1 MQLRWP
7 LRYFP
12 HIDSVARQYRGR
24 IAAIV
29 ALSVAGTLLE
39 GFGIGLIIPLVSA
52 FDVPGR
58 AGPSSLFTILQ
69 GLGAGLSRNE
79 RVMLLLALIFGA
91 IALKNVTLVAA
102 HRLMA
107 RVDGDVGHTLRTLL
121 AERAL
126 TVGYPFF
133 LVQRPG
139 RIVHIITTESWRTS
153 DAVRAVL
160 IGASAA
166 ASAGVALLL
175 LALLD
180 WRLFVMLAF
189 GLWLIR
195 RIEQRLLRR
204 SRDLSERVSGANAR
218 LADRMVTTVSA
229 MRPIRVF
236 GQESFERDR
245 FAAAS
250 AGVRD
255 AIFAAEHHTGRVPA
269 ILDMLHVGLLVAVI
283 LLAVGAGIGI
293 GIPVLVAFLVLL
305 QRAQPYLRT
314 LEQVRSQFSAS
325 WGGMKEVEWLLDMSD
340 KPARPTG
347 VLPFAGL
354 HSAIRFEDVSFRYPG
369 RSDGRP
375 ALSSVSFSL
384 PAGQA
389 IALAGDTGSGK
400 STVVGLLCRLIDPTG
415 GRILV
420 DGAPLDE
427 IDPAMWRRRLGL
439 AGQDIE
445 LIDGTIAENIAYG
458 LPGASDEQI
467 RQAAELVDLGP
478 LIRSLRGGYDTQV
491 GPRGLELS
499 GGQRQK
505 IGLARA
511 LIREPDILILDEA
524 TSAMDQEAEARVLA
538 NIHAV
543 PCAKIMISH
552 RPATLQACEGV
563 IRLADGSVVSDMVAV
578 GER

>member
-1 MQLRWP
+1 M
-7 LRYFP
+7 
-12 HIDSVARQYRGR
+12 
-24 IAAIV
+24 IV
-29 ALSVAGTLLE
+29 ALSVAGMLLE

-52 FDVPGR
+52 FDVPGSGGDKSTPF
-58 AGPSSLFTILQ
+58 AILH
-69 GLGAGLSRNE
+69 GFGAGLSRNE
-79 RVMLLLALIFGA
+79 RVMLLLALIVGA
-91 IALKNVTLVAA
+91 IALKNLMLVIAN
-102 HRLMA
+102 RLMA
-107 RVDGDVGHTLRTLL
+107 RVDGEVGHALRTLL

-133 LVQRPG
+133 LVQKPG

-160 IGASAA
+160 IGAAAA

-175 LALLD
+175 LVFLD
-180 WRLFVMLAF
+180 WRLFLVLAI

-195 RIEQRLLRR
+195 AIEQRLLRR
-204 SRDLSERVSGANAR
+204 SRDLSERVTGVNAQ
-218 LADRMVTTVSA
+218 LADRMMVTVSA

-236 GQESFERDR
+236 GQELFERDR
-245 FAAAS
+245 FATAS
-250 AGVRD
+250 AKVRD
-255 AIFAAEHHTGRVPA
+255 AILAVEHHTGRMPA
-269 ILDMLHVGLLVAVI
+269 ALDMLHVGLLVAVI
-283 LLAVGAGIGI
+283 LLAVGTGIGIGI

-325 WGGMKEVEWLLDMSD
+325 WGAMKEVEWLLDMSD
-340 KPARPTG
+340 KPDRPTG
-347 VLPFAGL
+347 TLPFTKL
-354 HSAIRFEDVSFRYPG
+354 RTAIRFENVTFRYPG
-369 RSDGRP
+369 RSEGRP
-375 ALSSVSFSL
+375 ALEAVSFSL

-389 IALAGDTGSGK
+389 VALAGDTGSGK
-400 STVVGLLCRLIDPTG
+400 STVVGLLCRLIDPTA

-420 DGAPLDE
+420 DDTPLAD
-427 IDPAMWRRRLGL
+427 IDPASWRRRLGL

-458 LPGASDEQI
+458 LVEASPDQI
-467 RQAAELVDLGP
+467 RRAAELVDLGP
-478 LIRSLRGGYDTQV
+478 FIGSLRSGYETQV
-491 GPRGLELS
+491 GTRGLELS

-524 TSAMDQEAEARVLA
+524 TSAMDEEAEARVLA

-543 PCAKIMISH
+543 PCAKIIISH
-552 RPATLQACEGV
+552 RPATLRGCEHF
-563 IRLADGSVVSDMVAV
+563 IRLADGSLIDDMVGL